1 VYMWAWLLHQCLAA
15 GKGNGSRQILP
26 REGVRGYVKASHEE
40 PRWGTRAGITG
51 SADELVFQEN
61 RLPSG
66 FAFRRAS
73 RIAKLPVG
81 KPDDA
86 GRTGKEMQVAIAT
99 IELLALTF
107 LASAPTGAQSAHG
120 SLQISFIVENRF
132 QLQVDQTA
140 KQVTLKAP
148 EAATIIRSSA
158 SSSLSLNGVLVQVAG
173 TSGRGMTLTTKPAA
187 GVSLL
192 VVNLEIFAK

>member
-1 VYMWAWLLHQCLAA
+1 MWVWLLHQCLAA
-15 GKGNGSRQILP
+15 CKGNGSRQILP

-40 PRWGTRAGITG
+40 PRWGTRVGITG

-66 FAFRRAS
+66 FAFCRAS

-86 GRTGKEMQVAIAT
+86 GRTRKEMRVAIAT

-107 LASAPTGAQSAHG
+107 LASAPTRAQSAHG
-120 SLQISFIVENRF
+120 SLRISFIVESRF
-132 QLQVDQTA
+132 ELHVDQTA
-140 KQVTLKAP
+140 GQVTLKAP
-148 EAATIIRSSA
+148 EAVTIIRSPA
-158 SSSLSLNGVLVQVAG
+158 SSSLSLDAALVQVAG
-173 TSGRGMTLTTKPAA
+173 TSGRGMTPTTRPVA
-187 GVSLL
+187 GVSLPA
-192 VVNLEIFAK
+192 VNLEIFAK